1 MFRFVTLT
9 KHLTIASYFHV
20 LLLSVD
26 LGILMSIIVK
36 LLIMVL
42 LLSCIIMPVKAE
54 PVYVRTAVI
63 DNHTIEVSI
72 KNFGAMPSTKVDI
85 LVVDKYGYLM
95 YKGSRSVTFS
105 QNEQKDIFYTIP
117 DLPFGR
123 YSVQTYIYKDTN
135 SAIQPTYYY
144 DWNAAVLSIEA
155 QPSPSPSASSPKNS
169 PSPLLATSTPSLV
182 SNSTL
187 PAGTENATTIGIP
200 LSNSSNVTEFEGNSR
215 GGLAIPTWMFV
226 IFPIIALFALALFL
240 LFNENSQNRYA
251 MIEDREDR
259 YRRSGIITGEVRTRF
274 AQKTR
279 VSIDDDESALTE
291 NNDSSPGEA
300 GNSRFT
306 KVPIEDSKFEEE

>member
-36 LLIMVL
+36 LLITVL

-54 PVYVRTAVI
+54 PVYVKTAVI

-155 QPSPSPSASSPKNS
+155 QPSPSPLASSPKSS
-169 PSPLLATSTPSLV
+169 PSPLPTTSTPLV
-182 SNSTL
+182 SNSTS
-187 PAGTENATTIGIP
+187 PTGTENATTIGIP

-240 LFNENSQNRYA
+240 LFNESSQNRYTT
-251 MIEDREDR
+251 IEDREDR
-259 YRRSGIITGEVRTRF
+259 YRRSGIITDEVRIRS

-279 VSIDDDESALTE
+279 VSINDDESALTE
-291 NNDSSPGEA
+291 NNDGSPGEA
-300 GNSRFT
+300 SNSRFT
-306 KVPIEDSKFEEE
+306 KVPIEDSEFEEE

>member
-1 MFRFVTLT
+1 
-9 KHLTIASYFHV
+9 
-20 LLLSVD
+20 
-26 LGILMSIIVK
+26 MSIVVR
-36 LLIMVL
+36 LLIMVM
-42 LLSCIIMPVKAE
+42 LLSCVLMPVKAE
-54 PVYVRTAVI
+54 PVYVKTTVI
-63 DNHTIEVSI
+63 DNHTIEVSV

-155 QPSPSPSASSPKNS
+155 QPSPSPSASSPKSS
-169 PSPLLATSTPSLV
+169 PSPLPATSTPSLA
-182 SNSTL
+182 SNSTS
-187 PAGTENATTIGIP
+187 PTGTENATTIGTP
-200 LSNSSNVTEFEGNSR
+200 RSNSSNVTEFEGNSR
-215 GGLAIPTWMFV
+215 GGFAIPTWMFV

-240 LFNENSQNRYA
+240 LFNENSQYRYA
-251 MIEDREDR
+251 VIEDREDR
-259 YRRSGIITGEVRTRF
+259 YTRSGMMTDEVRTRH

-291 NNDSSPGEA
+291 NNDSSPDEA
-300 GNSRFT
+300 SNSRFT
-306 KVPIEDSKFEEE
+306 KVPIEDSEFEEE